1 MYIGSRLWYGSWPYF
16 CVDLR
21 CGERGGVVWVLVVGV
36 GLLDFVREWVDFTW
50 DFVNLEWDFVMIRW
64 DRGIFRELKVV
75 GNKGLFE
82 GVSK

>member
-1 MYIGSRLWYGSWPYF
+1 M
-16 CVDLR
+16 
-21 CGERGGVVWVLVVGV
+21 

-50 DFVNLEWDFVMIRW
+50 DFVNLEWDFRVIRW

-82 GVSK
+82 GASK

>member
-1 MYIGSRLWYGSWPYF
+1 M
-16 CVDLR
+16 
-21 CGERGGVVWVLVVGV
+21 
-36 GLLDFVREWVDFTW
+36 GLLVFVREWVDFIWGFVIFGW
-50 DFVNLEWDFVMIRW
+50 DFRMIRW